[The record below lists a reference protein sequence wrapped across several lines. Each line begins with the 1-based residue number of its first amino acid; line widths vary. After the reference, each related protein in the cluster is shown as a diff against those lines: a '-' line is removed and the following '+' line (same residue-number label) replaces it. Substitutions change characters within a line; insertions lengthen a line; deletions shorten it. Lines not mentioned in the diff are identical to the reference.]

1 MPAYRQLQS
10 PIHVALQQY
19 ADKQRAAQNG
29 VHVAILSIGSLCA
42 VGGVLYSAVLSRSA
56 RMLRKSLTLLI
67 VYGLLAGLAPASA
80 DTLLIEGLQSA
91 SSSSNDRPVRGMSMD
106 TVQSR
111 WGQPLTQR
119 GAVGEPPIS
128 RWEYGDFIVFFE
140 YQRVIHAIRK
150 N

>member
-1 MPAYRQLQS
+1 MF
-10 PIHVALQQY
+10 
-19 ADKQRAAQNG
+19 
-29 VHVAILSIGSLCA
+29 
-42 VGGVLYSAVLSRSA
+42 
-56 RMLRKSLTLLI
+56 RKLLTLLI
-67 VYGLLAGLAPASA
+67 VYGLVVAFTTASA
-80 DTLLIEGLQSA
+80 DTLLIEGLQAASG
-91 SSSSNDRPVRGMSMD
+91 SSSERPVRGMSMD
-106 TVQSR
+106 TVQAK

>member
-1 MPAYRQLQS
+1 
-10 PIHVALQQY
+10 
-19 ADKQRAAQNG
+19 
-29 VHVAILSIGSLCA
+29 
-42 VGGVLYSAVLSRSA
+42 
-56 RMLRKSLTLLI
+56 MLRKSLTLLI
-67 VYGLLAGLAPASA
+67 VYGLLAGLTPASA

-91 SSSSNDRPVRGMSMD
+91 SSSSNERPVRGMSMD
-106 TVQSR
+106 TVQTK

>member
-1 MPAYRQLQS
+1 
-10 PIHVALQQY
+10 
-19 ADKQRAAQNG
+19 
-29 VHVAILSIGSLCA
+29 
-42 VGGVLYSAVLSRSA
+42 
-56 RMLRKSLTLLI
+56 MLRKLLTLLI
-67 VYGLLAGLAPASA
+67 VCGLLGGFAQASA

-91 SSSSNDRPVRGMSMD
+91 STTTDARPVRGMSMD
-106 TVQSR
+106 AVQAK

-140 YQRVIHAIRK
+140 YQRVIHAVRR

>member
-1 MPAYRQLQS
+1 
-10 PIHVALQQY
+10 
-19 ADKQRAAQNG
+19 
-29 VHVAILSIGSLCA
+29 
-42 VGGVLYSAVLSRSA
+42 
-56 RMLRKSLTLLI
+56 MLRKSLTVLI
-67 VYGLLAGLAPASA
+67 VYGLLSGMAPVSA

-91 SSSSNDRPVRGMSMD
+91 RSSSSERPARGMSMD

-111 WGQPLTQR
+111 WGQPLSQR

>member
-1 MPAYRQLQS
+1 
-10 PIHVALQQY
+10 
-19 ADKQRAAQNG
+19 
-29 VHVAILSIGSLCA
+29 
-42 VGGVLYSAVLSRSA
+42 
-56 RMLRKSLTLLI
+56 MLRKSLTLLT
-67 VYGLLAGLAPASA
+67 VYLLLGGLGQVSA

-91 SSSSNDRPVRGMSMD
+91 QGSTNERPVRGMSMD
-106 TVQSR
+106 TVQSK